1 MRQYVIYASRLAKG
15 KDIKAVCCASKEQFQ
30 KGSNQEAQNIMLK
43 LTERSEQ
50 VGQH

>member
-1 MRQYVIYASRLAKG
+1 MQRYVTYASRLAKA
-15 KDIKAVCCASKEQFQ
+15 KDVKAICCASKEHFQ
-30 KGSNQEAQNIMLK
+30 KGLDQEAQNIMLK